1 MNLKEKGRILWKSR
15 QILFSKIPRFFNM
28 FIGVSGYNH
37 ESAAALVDKNGI
49 LIDYY
54 REESLS
60 RIKGDKS
67 FPRRAIR
74 KLLNSNNLKIKDIE
88 RVAFYERPL
97 SAFLH
102 IVKEASLNMPRS
114 LGLLAH
120 QFRNFSHSS
129 VSCYLDFAKEFK
141 GLETKLIYSDHHLSH
156 SLTALSYSNSKK
168 DVCSVVV
175 DGFGDRSTASISQI
189 VNPTE
194 INELWGCQYPVSLGL
209 FYSSIT
215 DYLGFAINEGEYKV
229 MGLASFGNS
238 KSKSAK
244 LVRGLMDWDSTSNR
258 IISDM
263 RYFDYHLSTSNSFN
277 SKLEDLLG
285 PARNPFVRLIPGESD
300 FQRCA
305 DIARGA
311 QDLTIYLL
319 RKIFTHAYK
328 ITSSRSFLFS
338 GGVSMN
344 SASIDS
350 LAQLPFIDEII
361 IPPSPGDAG
370 CAIGAAF
377 YCYIKSNSYSD
388 LKISKPSLF
397 PTLKEIRDDE
407 FLTEQIIFNEF
418 SILEKD
424 EDEAFFKAAQLI
436 SAGEIIGTV
445 LSQSETGPRA
455 LGNRSLICDGKNN
468 YAVKNLNTVI
478 KDRSPFRP
486 TAPAMR
492 YEIAKKYYKLRPEIY
507 DCYHSMSATCKCL
520 KNNAS
525 LKFPTTHVDGTARIQ
540 IVENNSSLEK
550 LLSIL
555 EPMGIEILANSSL
568 NVSGEPTCFD
578 LVDGLMMCSR
588 TKLCYLLTD
597 LGLLKRKT

>member
-1 MNLKEKGRILWKSR
+1 
-15 QILFSKIPRFFNM
+15 M

-37 ESAAALVDKNGI
+37 ESAAALVDKNGA

-74 KLLNSNNLKIKDIE
+74 KLLNSNNLKINDIE

-102 IVKEASLNMPRS
+102 IIKEASLNMPRS
-114 LGLLAH
+114 LALLAH
-120 QFRNFSHSS
+120 QFRNFNRSS

-156 SLTALSYSNSKK
+156 SLTALSYSKSKK
-168 DVCSVVV
+168 DICSVVV
-175 DGFGDRSTASISQI
+175 DGFGDRSTASICHI
-189 VNPTE
+189 VDPSE
-194 INELWGCQYPVSLGL
+194 IKELWECPYPVSLGL

-229 MGLASFGNS
+229 MGLASYGDS

-244 LVRGLMDWDSTSNR
+244 LVRGLMDWDSASNK

-263 RYFDYHLSTSNSFN
+263 SYFDYHLSTSNSFN
-277 SKLEDLLG
+277 SKLEGLLG

-319 RKIFTHAYK
+319 RKIFTHAHK
-328 ITSSRSFLFS
+328 ITSSRRFLFS

-350 LAQLPFIDEII
+350 LAQLPFIDELI

-397 PTLKEIRDDE
+397 PTLKEIRKDE
-407 FLTEQIIFNEF
+407 FLTEQIILNEF
-418 SILEKD
+418 SFLERN
-424 EDEAFFKAAQLI
+424 EDDSFLKAAELI
-436 SAGEIIGTV
+436 SAGEVIGTV
-445 LSQSETGPRA
+445 LSCSETGPRA
-455 LGNRSLICDGKNN
+455 LGNRSLICDGKNKD
-468 YAVKNLNTVI
+468 AVKNLNTVI

-507 DCYHSMSATCKCL
+507 DCYKSMSATCKCL
-520 KNNAS
+520 KDNIS
-525 LKFPTTHVDGTARIQ
+525 IKFPTTHVDGTARIQ
-540 IVENNSSLEK
+540 IVENNSSLDK
-550 LLSIL
+550 LLSML

-578 LVDGLMMCSR
+578 LVDGLMVCSR
-588 TKLCYLLTD
+588 TKLRYLLTD

>member
-1 MNLKEKGRILWKSR
+1 
-15 QILFSKIPRFFNM
+15 M
-28 FIGVSGYNH
+28 FIGVTGYNH
-37 ESAAALVDKNGI
+37 ESSAALVDRNGV
-49 LIDYY
+49 LIDFC

-67 FPRRAIR
+67 FPKRAIN
-74 KLLNSNNLKIKDIE
+74 KILDSNNLKIKNIE

-102 IVKEASLNMPRS
+102 IVKEASLHMPRS
-114 LGLLAH
+114 LDLLTH
-120 QFRNFSHSS
+120 QFRNFNRSS
-129 VSCYLDFAKEFK
+129 VSCYLDFAKFFK

-156 SLTALSYSNSKK
+156 TLNALAYSNSKK
-168 DVCSVVV
+168 DICSVVV

-189 VNPTE
+189 VDPTE
-194 INELWGCQYPVSLGL
+194 INELWECPYPVSLGL

-238 KSKSAK
+238 NSKSAK
-244 LVRGLMDWDSTSNR
+244 LVRGLMDWDSTSNKM
-258 IISDM
+258 ISDM
-263 RYFDYHLSTSNSFN
+263 SFFDYHLSPSNSFS

-285 PARNPFVRLIPGESD
+285 PARNPFVQLNPENSD

-311 QDLTIYLL
+311 QDLTTYLIE
-319 RKIFTHAYK
+319 KIFTYAHK
-328 ITSSRSFLFS
+328 VTGSRRFLFS

-370 CAIGAAF
+370 CAIGAAY
-377 YCYIKSNSYSD
+377 YCYIKSIHQSN
-388 LKISKPSLF
+388 LNISKPSLF
-397 PTLKEIRDDE
+397 PSIKEKRNYE
-407 FLTEQIIFNEF
+407 FFTEKIISNEF
-418 SILEKD
+418 NILERNE
-424 EDEAFFKAAQLI
+424 EDAFFKAAELI

-445 LSQSETGPRA
+445 LSSSETGPRA
-455 LGNRSLICDGKNN
+455 LGNRSLICDGKNKD
-468 YAVKNLNTVI
+468 AVEHLNTVI

-492 YEIAKKYYKLRPEIY
+492 YEIAKKYYKLRPEII
-507 DCYHSMSATCKCL
+507 DCYKSMSATCKCL
-520 KNNAS
+520 KDNVS

-540 IVENNSSLEK
+540 IVENNSSLDK
-550 LLSIL
+550 LFSKL
-555 EPMGIEILANSSL
+555 EPLGIEILANSSL
-568 NVSGEPTCFD
+568 NVSGDPTCFD
-578 LVDGLMMCSR
+578 LVDGLMVCSR
-588 TKLCYLLTD
+588 TKLRYLLTD

>member
-1 MNLKEKGRILWKSR
+1 
-15 QILFSKIPRFFNM
+15 M
-28 FIGVSGYNH
+28 FIGVTGYNH
-37 ESAAALVDKNGI
+37 ESSAALVDRNGV
-49 LIDYY
+49 LIDFC

-67 FPRRAIR
+67 FPKRAIN
-74 KLLNSNNLKIKDIE
+74 KILDSNNLKIKNIE

-102 IVKEASLNMPRS
+102 IVKEASLHMPRS
-114 LGLLAH
+114 LELLTH
-120 QFRNFSHSS
+120 QFRNFNRSS
-129 VSCYLDFAKEFK
+129 VSCYLDFAKFFK

-156 SLTALSYSNSKK
+156 TLNALAYSNSKK
-168 DVCSVVV
+168 DICSVVV

-189 VNPTE
+189 VDPTE
-194 INELWGCQYPVSLGL
+194 INELWECPYPVSLGL

-229 MGLASFGNS
+229 MGLASFGNAN
-238 KSKSAK
+238 SKSAK
-244 LVRGLMDWDSTSNR
+244 LVRGLMDWDSTSKKM
-258 IISDM
+258 ISDM
-263 RYFDYHLSTSNSFN
+263 SFFDYHLSTSNSFS

-285 PARNPFVRLIPGESD
+285 PARNPFVQLNPESSD

-311 QDLTIYLL
+311 QDLTTYLIE
-319 RKIFTHAYK
+319 KIFTHAHK
-328 ITSSRSFLFS
+328 ITGSRRFLFS

-370 CAIGAAF
+370 CAIGAAY
-377 YCYIKSNSYSD
+377 YCYIKSIPQSN
-388 LKISKPSLF
+388 LNISKPSLF
-397 PTLKEIRDDE
+397 PSIKEKRNYE
-407 FLTEQIIFNEF
+407 FFTEKIISNEF
-418 SILEKD
+418 NILERNE
-424 EDEAFFKAAQLI
+424 EDAFFKAAELI

-445 LSQSETGPRA
+445 LSNSETGPRA
-455 LGNRSLICDGKNN
+455 LGNRSLICDGKNKD
-468 YAVKNLNTVI
+468 AVKKLNTVI

-492 YEIAKKYYKLRPEIY
+492 YEIAKKYYKLRPEII
-507 DCYHSMSATCKCL
+507 DCYKSMGATCKCL
-520 KNNAS
+520 KDNVS

-540 IVENNSSLEK
+540 IVENNSSLDK
-550 LLSIL
+550 LFSKL
-555 EPMGIEILANSSL
+555 EPLGIEILANSSL
-568 NVSGEPTCFD
+568 NVSGDPTCFD
-578 LVDGLMMCSR
+578 LVDGLMDCSR
-588 TKLCYLLTD
+588 TKLRYLLTD
-597 LGLLKRKT
+597 LGLLKRKI

>member
-1 MNLKEKGRILWKSR
+1 
-15 QILFSKIPRFFNM
+15 M
-28 FIGVSGYNH
+28 FIGVTGYNH
-37 ESAAALVDKNGI
+37 ESSAALVDKNGV
-49 LIDYY
+49 LIDFY

-67 FPRRAIR
+67 FPKRSIK
-74 KLLNSNNLKIKDIE
+74 KLLVTNNLKIKDIE

-102 IVKEASLNMPRS
+102 IVKEASLHMPRS
-114 LGLLAH
+114 LSLLSH
-120 QFRNFSHSS
+120 QFRNFNRSS
-129 VSCYLDFAKEFK
+129 VSCFLDFAKFFK

-156 SLTALSYSNSKK
+156 TLTGLAYSNSKK
-168 DVCSVVV
+168 DICSVVV

-189 VNPTE
+189 IDPTE
-194 INELWGCQYPVSLGL
+194 INELWECPYPVSLGL

-229 MGLASFGNS
+229 MGLASYGDSN
-238 KSKSAK
+238 SKSAK
-244 LVRGLMDWDSTSNR
+244 LVRGLMDWDSTSNKM
-258 IISDM
+258 ISDM
-263 RYFDYHLSTSNSFN
+263 SFFDYHLSISNSFS

-285 PARNPFVRLIPGESD
+285 PARNPFVKLNPGNND

-319 RKIFTHAYK
+319 SKIFTHAHN
-328 ITSSRSFLFS
+328 ITNSRRFLFS

-350 LAQLPFIDEII
+350 LAQLSFVDQII

-377 YCYIKSNSYSD
+377 YCFIKSNFYSD
-388 LKISKPSLF
+388 LNISKPSLF
-397 PTLKEIRDDE
+397 PSSKEIRNDE
-407 FLTEQIIFNEF
+407 MITEQIISNEF
-418 SILEKD
+418 SLLERG
-424 EDEAFFKAAQLI
+424 EDDAFLKAAELI

-445 LSQSETGPRA
+445 LSSSETGPRA
-455 LGNRSLICDGKNN
+455 LGNRSLICDGKNKE
-468 YAVKNLNTVI
+468 AVKNLNTVI
-478 KDRSPFRP
+478 KNRSPFRP

-492 YEIAKKYYKLRPEIY
+492 YEIAKKFYKLRPEIY
-507 DCYHSMSATCKCL
+507 DCYKSMSATCQCL
-520 KNNAS
+520 EDNIS

-540 IVENNSSLEK
+540 IVKNNSSLDK
-550 LLSIL
+550 LLSML

-568 NVSGEPTCFD
+568 NVSGDPTCFD
-578 LVDGLMMCSR
+578 LVDGLMVCLR
-588 TKLCYLLTD
+588 TKLSYLLTD

>member
-1 MNLKEKGRILWKSR
+1 MY
-15 QILFSKIPRFFNM
+15 
-28 FIGVSGYNH
+28 IGVSGYNH
-37 ESAAALVDKNGI
+37 ESAAALVDKNGV
-49 LIDYY
+49 LLDYCK
-54 REESLS
+54 EESLS

-74 KLLNSNNLKIKDIE
+74 KLLDSNNLKIKDIE

-102 IVKEASLNMPRS
+102 IAKEASLNMPRS
-114 LGLLAH
+114 LALLAH
-120 QFRNFSHSS
+120 QFRNFNRSS
-129 VSCYLDFAKEFK
+129 VSCYLDFAKEFR
-141 GLETKLIYSDHHLSH
+141 GLETRLIYSDHHLSH

-168 DVCSVVV
+168 DLCSVVV

-189 VNPTE
+189 VDPSE
-194 INELWGCQYPVSLGL
+194 INELWECPYPISLGL

-229 MGLASFGNS
+229 MGLASFGYS
-238 KSKSAK
+238 KSKPAK
-244 LVRGLMDWDSTSNR
+244 LVRGLMDWDSTSNK

-263 RYFDYHLSTSNSFN
+263 SYFDYHLSTSKSFN
-277 SKLEDLLG
+277 CKLEELLG
-285 PARNPFVRLIPGESD
+285 PARNPFDRLIPGESD
-300 FQRCA
+300 FQRYA

-319 RKIFTHAYK
+319 QKIFTHAYK
-328 ITSSRSFLFS
+328 ITSSRKFLFS

-350 LAQLPFIDEII
+350 LAQLPFVDEII
-361 IPPSPGDAG
+361 IPPSPGDSG

-377 YCYIKSNSYSD
+377 YCYIKSNFYSD
-388 LKISKPSLF
+388 LKIAKPSLF
-397 PTLKEIRDDE
+397 PSLKEVRNDE
-407 FLTEQIIFNEF
+407 LITEQIISDQFYV
-418 SILEKD
+418 LQRD
-424 EDEAFFKAAQLI
+424 EDEAFFKAAELI
-436 SAGEIIGTV
+436 SAGEVIGTV
-445 LSQSETGPRA
+445 LSCSETGPRA
-455 LGNRSLICDGKNN
+455 LGNRSLICDGKNKV
-468 YAVKNLNTVI
+468 AVNNLNSVI
-478 KDRSPFRP
+478 KNRSPFRP

-492 YEIAKKYYKLRPEIY
+492 YEIAKKHYKLRSEIL
-507 DCYHSMSATCKCL
+507 DCYKSMSATCKCL
-520 KNNAS
+520 NDNIS

-540 IVENNSSLEK
+540 IVENNSTLDK

-568 NVSGEPTCFD
+568 NVSGDPTCFD
-578 LVDGLMMCSR
+578 LVDGLMVCSR
-588 TKLCYLLTD
+588 TKLRYLLTD

>member
-1 MNLKEKGRILWKSR
+1 
-15 QILFSKIPRFFNM
+15 M
-28 FIGVSGYNH
+28 FIGVTGYNH
-37 ESAAALVDKNGI
+37 ESSAALVDRNGV
-49 LIDYY
+49 LIDFC

-67 FPRRAIR
+67 FPKRSIN
-74 KLLNSNNLKIKDIE
+74 KILDSNNLKIKNIE

-114 LGLLAH
+114 LELLTH
-120 QFRNFSHSS
+120 QFRNFNRSS
-129 VSCYLDFAKEFK
+129 VSCFLDFAKFFK

-156 SLTALSYSNSKK
+156 TLNGLAYSNSKK
-168 DVCSVVV
+168 DICSVVV

-189 VNPTE
+189 IDPTE
-194 INELWGCQYPVSLGL
+194 INELWECPYPVSLGL

-229 MGLASFGNS
+229 MGLASFGDSN
-238 KSKSAK
+238 SKSAK
-244 LVRGLMDWDSTSNR
+244 LVRGLMDWDSTSNKM
-258 IISDM
+258 ISDM
-263 RYFDYHLSTSNSFN
+263 SFFDYHLSTSNSFS

-285 PARNPFVRLIPGESD
+285 PARNPFVQLNPENSD

-311 QDLTIYLL
+311 QDLTTYLIE
-319 RKIFTHAYK
+319 KIFTHAHE
-328 ITSSRSFLFS
+328 ITGSRRFLFS

-370 CAIGAAF
+370 CAIGAAY
-377 YCYIKSNSYSD
+377 YCYIKSIPQSN
-388 LKISKPSLF
+388 LNISKPSLF
-397 PTLKEIRDDE
+397 PSIKEKRNYE
-407 FLTEQIIFNEF
+407 FFTEKIISNEF
-418 SILEKD
+418 NILERNE
-424 EDEAFFKAAQLI
+424 EDAFFKAAELI

-445 LSQSETGPRA
+445 LSSSETGPRA
-455 LGNRSLICDGKNN
+455 LGNRSLICDGKNKD
-468 YAVKNLNTVI
+468 AVENLNTVI

-492 YEIAKKYYKLRPEIY
+492 YEIAKKYYKLRPEII
-507 DCYHSMSATCKCL
+507 DCYKSMSATCKCL
-520 KNNAS
+520 KDNVS
-525 LKFPTTHVDGTARIQ
+525 LEFPTTHVDGTARIQ
-540 IVENNSSLEK
+540 IVENNSSLDK
-550 LLSIL
+550 LFCKL
-555 EPMGIEILANSSL
+555 EPLGIEILANSSL
-568 NVSGEPTCFD
+568 NVSGDPTCFD
-578 LVDGLMMCSR
+578 LVDGLMVCSR
-588 TKLCYLLTD
+588 TKLRYLLTD

>member
-1 MNLKEKGRILWKSR
+1 
-15 QILFSKIPRFFNM
+15 M
-28 FIGVSGYNH
+28 FIGVTGYNH
-37 ESAAALVDKNGI
+37 ESSAALVDRNGV
-49 LIDYY
+49 LIDFC

-67 FPRRAIR
+67 FPKRAIN
-74 KLLNSNNLKIKDIE
+74 KILNSNNLKIKNIE

-102 IVKEASLNMPRS
+102 IVKEASLHMPRS
-114 LGLLAH
+114 LDLLTH
-120 QFRNFSHSS
+120 QFRNFNRSS
-129 VSCYLDFAKEFK
+129 VSCYLDFTKFFK

-156 SLTALSYSNSKK
+156 TLNALAYSNSKK
-168 DVCSVVV
+168 DICSVVV

-189 VNPTE
+189 VDPSE
-194 INELWGCQYPVSLGL
+194 INELWDCPYPVSLGL

-238 KSKSAK
+238 NSKSAK
-244 LVRGLMDWDSTSNR
+244 LVRGLMDWDSTSNKM
-258 IISDM
+258 ISDM
-263 RYFDYHLSTSNSFN
+263 SFFDYHLSTSNSFS

-285 PARNPFVRLIPGESD
+285 PARNPFVQLNPENSD

-311 QDLTIYLL
+311 QDLTTYLIE
-319 RKIFTHAYK
+319 KIFNHAHK
-328 ITSSRSFLFS
+328 ITGSRRFLFS

-344 SASIDS
+344 SASIDN

-370 CAIGAAF
+370 CAIGAA
-377 YCYIKSNSYSD
+377 YYSYIKSIPQSN
-388 LKISKPSLF
+388 LNISKPSLF
-397 PTLKEIRDDE
+397 PSRKEKRNYE
-407 FLTEQIIFNEF
+407 FFTEKIISNEF
-418 SILEKD
+418 NILERNE
-424 EDEAFFKAAQLI
+424 EDAFLKAAELI

-445 LSQSETGPRA
+445 LSNSETGPRA
-455 LGNRSLICDGKNN
+455 LGNRSLICDGKNKD
-468 YAVKNLNTVI
+468 AVKNLNTVI

-492 YEIAKKYYKLRPEIY
+492 YEIAKKYYKLRPEII
-507 DCYHSMSATCKCL
+507 DCYKSMSATCKCL
-520 KNNAS
+520 KDNVS
-525 LKFPTTHVDGTARIQ
+525 LEFPTTHVDGTARIQ
-540 IVENNSSLEK
+540 IVENNSSLYK
-550 LLSIL
+550 LFSKL
-555 EPMGIEILANSSL
+555 EPLGIEILANSSL
-568 NVSGEPTCFD
+568 NVSGDPTCFD
-578 LVDGLMMCSR
+578 LVDGLMVCSR
-588 TKLCYLLTD
+588 TKLRYLLTD

>member
-1 MNLKEKGRILWKSR
+1 
-15 QILFSKIPRFFNM
+15 M
-28 FIGVSGYNH
+28 FIGVTGYNH
-37 ESAAALVDKNGI
+37 ESSAALVDKNGV
-49 LIDYY
+49 LIDFY

-67 FPRRAIR
+67 FPKRSIK
-74 KLLNSNNLKIKDIE
+74 KLLVTNNLKIKDIE

-114 LGLLAH
+114 LSLLSH
-120 QFRNFSHSS
+120 QFRNFNRSS
-129 VSCYLDFAKEFK
+129 VSCFLDFAKFFK

-156 SLTALSYSNSKK
+156 TLNALAYSNSKK
-168 DVCSVVV
+168 DICSVVV

-189 VNPTE
+189 VDPTE
-194 INELWGCQYPVSLGL
+194 INELWECPYPVSLGL

-238 KSKSAK
+238 NSKSAK
-244 LVRGLMDWDSTSNR
+244 LVRGLMDWDSTSNKM
-258 IISDM
+258 ISDM
-263 RYFDYHLSTSNSFN
+263 SFFDYHLSTSNSFS

-285 PARNPFVRLIPGESD
+285 PARNPFVQLNPENSD
-300 FQRCA
+300 FQRYA

-311 QDLTIYLL
+311 QDLTTYLIK
-319 RKIFTHAYK
+319 KIFTHAHK
-328 ITSSRSFLFS
+328 ITNSRRFLFS

-377 YCYIKSNSYSD
+377 YCYIKSNFYSN
-388 LKISKPSLF
+388 LNISKPSLF
-397 PTLKEIRDDE
+397 PSSKEIRNDE
-407 FLTEQIIFNEF
+407 MITEQIISNEF
-418 SILEKD
+418 SLLERG
-424 EDEAFFKAAQLI
+424 EDDAFLKAAELI

-445 LSQSETGPRA
+445 LSSSETGPRA
-455 LGNRSLICDGKNN
+455 LGNRSLICDGKNKE
-468 YAVKNLNTVI
+468 AVKNLNTVI
-478 KDRSPFRP
+478 KNRSPFRP

-492 YEIAKKYYKLRPEIY
+492 YEIAQKYYKLRPEIY
-507 DCYHSMSATCKCL
+507 NCYKSMSATCKCL
-520 KNNAS
+520 EDNVS
-525 LKFPTTHVDGTARIQ
+525 LKFPTTHVDGTARVQ
-540 IVENNSSLEK
+540 IVENNSFLDK
-550 LLSIL
+550 LLSKL

-568 NVSGEPTCFD
+568 NVSGDPMCFD
-578 LVDGLMMCSR
+578 LVDGLMVCSR
-588 TKLCYLLTD
+588 TKLRYLLTD
-597 LGLLKRKT
+597 LGLLKRKS

>member
-1 MNLKEKGRILWKSR
+1 
-15 QILFSKIPRFFNM
+15 M
-28 FIGVSGYNH
+28 FIGVTGYNH
-37 ESAAALVDKNGI
+37 ESSAALVDRNGV
-49 LIDYY
+49 LIDFC

-67 FPRRAIR
+67 FPKRAIN
-74 KLLNSNNLKIKDIE
+74 KILDSNNLEIKNVE

-102 IVKEASLNMPRS
+102 IVKEASLHMPRS
-114 LGLLAH
+114 LDLLTH
-120 QFRNFSHSS
+120 QFRNFNRSS
-129 VSCYLDFAKEFK
+129 VSCYLDFSKFFK

-156 SLTALSYSNSKK
+156 TLNALAYSNSKK
-168 DVCSVVV
+168 DICSVVV

-189 VNPTE
+189 VDPTE
-194 INELWGCQYPVSLGL
+194 INELWECPYPVSLGL

-238 KSKSAK
+238 NSKSAK
-244 LVRGLMDWDSTSNR
+244 LVRGLMDWDSTSNKM
-258 IISDM
+258 ISDM
-263 RYFDYHLSTSNSFN
+263 SFFDYHLSTSNSFS

-285 PARNPFVRLIPGESD
+285 PARNPFVQLNPQSSD

-311 QDLTIYLL
+311 QDLTTYLIE
-319 RKIFTHAYK
+319 KIFTHAHK
-328 ITSSRSFLFS
+328 ISGSRRFLFS

-370 CAIGAAF
+370 CAIGAAY
-377 YCYIKSNSYSD
+377 YCYIKSIPQSN
-388 LKISKPSLF
+388 LNISKPSLF
-397 PTLKEIRDDE
+397 PSIKEKRNYE
-407 FLTEQIIFNEF
+407 FFTEKIISNEF
-418 SILEKD
+418 NILERNAD
-424 EDEAFFKAAQLI
+424 DAFFKAAELI

-445 LSQSETGPRA
+445 LSSSETGPRA
-455 LGNRSLICDGKNN
+455 LGNRSLICDGKNKD
-468 YAVKNLNTVI
+468 AVENLNTVI

-492 YEIAKKYYKLRPEIY
+492 YEIAKKYYILRPEII
-507 DCYHSMSATCKCL
+507 DCYKSMSATCKCL
-520 KNNAS
+520 KDNVS

-540 IVENNSSLEK
+540 IVENNSSLDK
-550 LLSIL
+550 LFCKL
-555 EPMGIEILANSSL
+555 EPLGIEILANSSL
-568 NVSGEPTCFD
+568 NVSGDPTCFD
-578 LVDGLMMCSR
+578 LVDGLMVCSR
-588 TKLCYLLTD
+588 TKLRYLLTD